1 MAQLVLNRGNEFRR
15 NIIRRLF
22 PNMELGPS
30 FLIASLVIFV
40 ALTVVITLMFSARQV
55 TKGYVLNSLESQHQ
69 EVVKESERID
79 MEISKVRSLNYIQ
92 ESTKVS
98 TMVEPDQIV
107 FYNGDTTIAK
117 K

>member
-1 MAQLVLNRGNEFRR
+1 MAQLVLNRGNEFKK
-15 NIIRRLF
+15 NLIRRFF
-22 PNMELGPS
+22 PNVEIGPA
-30 FLIASLVIFV
+30 FLIASLIIFV

-69 EVVKESERID
+69 AVIKESERID

-92 ESTKVS
+92 ESAKVKS
-98 TMVEPDQIV
+98 MQEPAQIV

-117 K
+117 R